1 MRHSHFQA
9 SAGTSLTLRCFLL
22 CLIPAISW
30 GQQPSSPD
38 ALVQSLLAEI
48 RQFRLALERSASLL
62 PRMQLAMSRFQY
74 QQQRVDRI
82 AEELKN
88 FRSQMTANASTRDS
102 MAAQIKELES
112 EAQIDPGR
120 RIQVEMVKKNVVSQI
135 EMQAIREQQERVQEL
150 ELSSQLQTEQA
161 KLDDLTEQ
169 LNALDKKL
177 QQWQ

>member
-1 MRHSHFQA
+1 
-9 SAGTSLTLRCFLL
+9 
-22 CLIPAISW
+22 
-30 GQQPSSPD
+30 
-38 ALVQSLLAEI
+38 
-48 RQFRLALERSASLL
+48 
-62 PRMQLAMSRFQY
+62 
-74 QQQRVDRI
+74 
-82 AEELKN
+82 
-88 FRSQMTANASTRDS
+88 